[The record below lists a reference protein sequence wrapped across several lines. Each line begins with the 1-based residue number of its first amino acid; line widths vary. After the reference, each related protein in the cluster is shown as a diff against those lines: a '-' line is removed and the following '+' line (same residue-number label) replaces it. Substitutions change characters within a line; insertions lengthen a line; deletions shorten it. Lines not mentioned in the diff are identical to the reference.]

1 METNDMTKTLLMCG
15 IAISAIAL
23 AITPAEAKKQRHH
36 KAVDSQAA
44 QTRELNLASLQQA
57 QQNAA
62 ARQTAQQT
70 TAGAAAQ
77 TAQSNQPYGS
87 EPNEAAPREEDED
100 QQADN
105 SKLPDLQGANDEVK
119 ADQANR
125 SAAMQTPATTG
136 APGRTIA
143 LGDVA
148 NPKQTLAKAAIE
160 TKDGQKIGEV
170 ARVETD
176 ANGKASAV
184 MMTAQGGGSTR
195 LDASK
200 LSFMPDRGVL
210 VSEMTPA
217 TPNRQTPA
225 TPTPAPTEQ
234 TAPETQTVPD
244 RPTTPETPPTAPPPA
259 Q

>member
-1 METNDMTKTLLMCG
+1 MTKTVLMCG

-23 AITPAEAKKQRHH
+23 VITPAEAKKRHH

-57 QQNAA
+57 KQQGG
-62 ARQTAQQT
+62 AQQ
-70 TAGAAAQ
+70 GAA
-77 TAQSNQPYGS
+77 QSASASPSNAD
-87 EPNEAAPREEDED
+87 EA

-105 SKLPDLQGANDEVK
+105 SKLPDLQGADAEVK

-125 SAAMQTPATTG
+125 TAATQAPATT
-136 APGRTIA
+136 AASGRTIA
-143 LGDVA
+143 LGEVA
-148 NPKQTLAKAAIE
+148 NPKQTLAKATIE

-170 ARVETD
+170 AQVETD

-184 MMTAQGGGSTR
+184 MMTAQGGGNTR

-210 VSEMTPA
+210 VSELTPA
-217 TPNRQTPA
+217 DVKARTPARPETPSTPQTPA
-225 TPTPAPTEQ
+225 EPQSPAEPVT
-234 TAPETQTVPD
+234 
-244 RPTTPETPPTAPPPA
+244 PTTPPSPEEPRH
-259 Q
+259 